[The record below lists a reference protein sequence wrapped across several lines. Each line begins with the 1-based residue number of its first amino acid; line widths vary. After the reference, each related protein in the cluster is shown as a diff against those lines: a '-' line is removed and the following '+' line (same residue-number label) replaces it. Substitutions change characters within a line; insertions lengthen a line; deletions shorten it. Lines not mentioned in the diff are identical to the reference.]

1 MWLEPADVIR
11 EMLQVAG
18 IDPRDTLKY
27 KINLLGDGRCF
38 SDARNTTFYA
48 LRIVYLDGYRST
60 SNEAIWPL
68 AIFECPEK
76 RAILRKLSQPMRK
89 ALNHVQQHG
98 VYLSHTY
105 AAAFYTKEEQV
116 CMRATLSCV
125 FSFLPPPPLLG

>member
-1 MWLEPADVIR
+1 
-11 EMLQVAG
+11 MLQVAG
-18 IDPRDTLKY
+18 IDPKDSHKY
-27 KINLLGDGRCF
+27 KINLMGDGRCF
-38 SDARNTTFYA
+38 GDARNTTFYA

-76 RAILRKLSQPMRK
+76 RAILRKLTQSMRK

-105 AAAFYTKEEQV
+105 TAAFHPLEEQV
-116 CMRATLSCV
+116 CFVVQCSV
-125 FSFLPPPPLLG
+125 V